1 MKAEQARST
10 TTEDDETH
18 RIQRE
23 SLMHNNLKSKHLNRL
38 GRASFVLGHKSRNPS
53 AMIQKER
60 TSSSSMSSHPS
71 NNNLSVVSP
80 NEALI

>member
-10 TTEDDETH
+10 TSEDDEAH

-53 AMIQKER
+53 VMIQKER
-60 TSSSSMSSHPS
+60 TSSLSSHPS
-71 NNNLSVVSP
+71 DNSLTLVSHK
-80 NEALI
+80 EVMV